1 MFKKRWTLWDDAS
14 GESGAPAPATP
25 DTAPVEEGGDEVA
38 LEDSSINWSDY
49 DKELDVIDYE
59 GDEEVV
65 EGAEGEEPEAPEPA
79 PERPA
84 EKPAEPP
91 PPAKPVEQPPAVQ
104 PPPVTQTP
112 AEVPP
117 PQAPAVD
124 DSAGSMTPEAYQGW
138 RTGRLGELEKH
149 YAFDEESSAALL
161 TEPENV
167 LPKLAAQV
175 HMEVLENAM
184 RAMQAMVPVLI
195 QQVRQHD
202 EVQTAAKGLF
212 ARINPDLADPK
223 YDDAIIQLGMT
234 YRRMNQTAGPEEAS
248 RAIGNLVRAAMGMQA
263 PGPAPATQGQ
273 VVPPQTAAPF
283 VPARGGGG
291 GQRAPVSSN
300 PFEALANEFL
310 EDDMR

>member
-1 MFKKRWTLWDDAS
+1 MFKRHWLFLDDTP
-14 GESGAPAPATP
+14 GESGAPAPATE
-25 DTAPVEEGGDEVA
+25 APAEGGEAAGDDDIP
-38 LEDSSINWSDY
+38 DSSVNWSDY
-49 DKELDVIDYE
+49 DKELDVIDFE

-65 EGAEGEEPEAPEPA
+65 EGEEPPPEPV

-91 PPAKPVEQPPAVQ
+91 PPAKPVEQPPVVQ
-104 PPPVTQTP
+104 PAPVTQP
-112 AEVPP
+112 PEVPP
-117 PQAPAVD
+117 PQAPTPSED
-124 DSAGSMTPEAYQGW
+124 AGSMTPEAYQGW

-149 YAFDEESSAALL
+149 YSFDEESASALL

-212 ARINPDLADPK
+212 ARVNPDLADPK

-248 RAIGNLVRAAMGMQA
+248 RAIGNLVRAAMGMSA
-263 PGPAPATQGQ
+263 PASAPATQGQ
-273 VVPPQTAAPF
+273 GGVPPPQAAAPF

-291 GQRAPVSSN
+291 GQRAPASTN